1 MIDNQMPHCYSLIFT
16 DMSDQV
22 DQEIIDQVDQGLVGI
37 IAAVMSFTVTM
48 CLILLSLLSI
58 IVARHYCR
66 MRRAHRSTSIALDNS
81 AGNRGPGCPACPEHD
96 SGHIPPIKGDP
107 PPRIA
112 LVHCLSRGHF
122 SQVYFGMYND
132 QIAAVKVYRLQQET
146 HWLAEMKIYS
156 RAEFAHDGVLRL
168 IAGEACAI
176 DGQTNLCL
184 TTQYHPNGCLSL
196 FLDQTTLSL
205 ATMLRM
211 GASIAGGLAHLHSE
225 SLEAGRSKPALVHC
239 NISSDN
245 VLVKDD
251 LTCCIA
257 DFKLAIIKDYN
268 SINVSLPESRILY
281 GTARYSAPELLRG
294 EIGHQMCPFQSLKQ
308 ADVYAL
314 GLVLWELCIRCNAI
328 DGEQLAQFV
337 NRTLN

>member
-1 MIDNQMPHCYSLIFT
+1 MF
-16 DMSDQV
+16 
-22 DQEIIDQVDQGLVGI
+22 GI
-37 IAAVMSFTVTM
+37 IAVV
-48 CLILLSLLSI
+48 ILKS
-58 IVARHYCR
+58 YCNR
-66 MRRAHRSTSIALDNS
+66 MRRDKSNTMDQAKTIQSPDIFPYLQRETAGIKESSTTND
-81 AGNRGPGCPACPEHD
+81 
-96 SGHIPPIKGDP
+96 IPSLTKSMVPQPK
-107 PPRIA
+107 
-112 LVHCLSRGHF
+112 LSRCI
-122 SQVYFGMYND
+122 SVSEYSKVYTGTFND
-132 QIAAVKVYRLQQET
+132 QVAAVKVYRLQQD
-146 HWLAEMKIYS
+146 WLAEMKIYS
-156 RAEFAHDGVLRL
+156 REVFAHNSVLRL
-168 IAGEACAI
+168 ISGEACI
-176 DGQTNLCL
+176 ISGRTNLYL

-205 ATMLRM
+205 ATMLRV

-257 DFKLAIIKDYN
+257 DFKLAIIKDFESN
-268 SINVSLPESRILY
+268 TVSLPESRMLY

-294 EIGHQMCPFQSLKQ
+294 EISHQMCPFESLKQ

-328 DGEQLAQFV
+328 DGEHLGCSI
-337 NRTLN
+337 NSLLTI